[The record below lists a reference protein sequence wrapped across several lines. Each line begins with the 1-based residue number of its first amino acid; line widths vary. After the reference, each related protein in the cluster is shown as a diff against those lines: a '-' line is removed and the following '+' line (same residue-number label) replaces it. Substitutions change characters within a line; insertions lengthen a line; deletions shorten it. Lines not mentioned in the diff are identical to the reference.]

1 MIVSLAANA
10 APAAEQE
17 RMRMNTKEPGQ
28 AWRFASLTISDGEFD
43 SFKNLIFEKS
53 GIHLRE
59 SKRELLRTRLG
70 ALIREK
76 GLGSFKEYFEFIL
89 NDRSGRELVA
99 MLDAVSTNVT
109 SFFREDGHF
118 EYLGKTVAPMV
129 IKRYEKSS
137 IKNIR
142 GWSAGCSSGE
152 EAYSIAITL
161 LEVAGLGG
169 RGWEM
174 KVLATDIS
182 TEMLEKGQRGEY
194 PEDKLKSAPGRLR
207 QKYFDKVEKESE
219 KIYSVK
225 PEVKKLIS
233 FRRFN
238 LMTARYPFKR
248 KFDFIFCRNV
258 MIYFDRP
265 TQQSLIGKF
274 YDALEPGGALM
285 IGHSESLTG
294 IDHRFKYVRPT
305 IYQKPE

>member
-1 MIVSLAANA
+1 MTVSLATNA
-10 APAAEQE
+10 APAAERE
-17 RMRMNTKEPGQ
+17 RVKMRTEQPNQ
-28 AWRFASLTISDGEFD
+28 AWRFSDLTISDGEFD
-43 SFKNLIFEKS
+43 SFKNLVFDKS

-70 ALIREK
+70 ALIRER
-76 GLGSFKEYFEFIL
+76 GLGSFREYYDFIL

-109 SFFREDGHF
+109 SFFREGGHF
-118 EYLGKTVAPMV
+118 DYLGKTVAPAV
-129 IKRYEKSS
+129 IRRNEKSP
-137 IKNIR
+137 IKTIR

-161 LEVAGLGG
+161 LEVTGLGG
-169 RGWEM
+169 RGWDT
-174 KVLATDIS
+174 KILATDIS
-182 TEMLEKGQRGEY
+182 TEMLERAQRGEY
-194 PEDKLKSAPGRLR
+194 SAEKLKSAPGRLT
-207 QKYFDKVEKESE
+207 QKYFDKTERDSE

-225 PEVKKLIS
+225 PDVKKLVS

-238 LMTARYPFKR
+238 LMTAKYPFKR

-265 TQQSLIGKF
+265 TQQALIGKF
-274 YDALEPGGALM
+274 FDALEPGGALM

-294 IDHRFKYVRPT
+294 IEHRFKYMLPT